1 MKANTITQEFKEMLK
16 QGISSQLQEQ
26 IAAHY
31 QAVVNKAAKRIQK
44 RYGINYHDAEDIAI
58 TASLYTLPKLIKDNL
73 EVTQDDWLH
82 MTLWKANNLCISAN
96 RNEDSNPD
104 ILSLDGGYTNQDGET
119 TISPF
124 VIEASLAKPREL
136 TEMEKDEIRAELCAV
151 LRDKHQK
158 KIERVKAM
166 RDLARKTL
174 KPHIAEIVI
183 SRGIDKMPMG
193 RTCIQF
199 DTTPNYVSV
208 NVNRFNEIWKLSQA
222 KTLLPST
229 NYRKFRDP
237 IWHAGRRVI
246 HKESPSST
254 AFSSKPEDIYGKDA
268 WTAYI
273 SREKEIAELS
283 KRLANEEI
291 IRLRHENFELLKK
304 NAKT

>member
-1 MKANTITQEFKEMLK
+1 MKENAITQEFKELLE
-16 QGISSQLQEQ
+16 QDISTQIQEQ
-26 IAAHY
+26 IAAYY

-44 RYGINYHDAEDIAI
+44 RYGINYHDAEDVAI

-82 MTLWKANNLCISAN
+82 MTLWKANNLCISAK
-96 RNEDSNPD
+96 RNAESNPD
-104 ILSLDGGYTNQDGET
+104 ILSLDEDYANQNGET
-119 TISPF
+119 TISPI

-136 TEMEKDEIRAELCAV
+136 TRLEENEIRAELCAV

-208 NVNRFNEIWKLSQA
+208 NVNRFNEIWKISQA

-237 IWHAGRRVI
+237 IWRAGRHVI

-268 WTAYI
+268 WAAFI
-273 SREKEIAELS
+273 ARENEITGLAKHMTKEEVA
-283 KRLANEEI
+283 
-291 IRLRHENFELLKK
+291 RLRKENFRMLK
-304 NAKT
+304 ARSGR